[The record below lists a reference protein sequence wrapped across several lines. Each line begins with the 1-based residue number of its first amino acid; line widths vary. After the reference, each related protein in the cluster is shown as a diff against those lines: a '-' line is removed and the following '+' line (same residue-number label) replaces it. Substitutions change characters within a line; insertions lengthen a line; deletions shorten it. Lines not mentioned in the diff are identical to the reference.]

1 MASKYRVSVNLSPDE
16 HRELAALAERAKVS
30 KAWLGR
36 QAIADFL
43 ERTRDGQVQLPLDL
57 VQGRRVATLQ

>member
-1 MASKYRVSVNLSPDE
+1 MTSKCRVSVNLSADE

-43 ERTRDGQVQLPLDL
+43 ERTRDGQVQLPLEL
-57 VQGRRVATLQ
+57 VQGHRVATAE

>member
-1 MASKYRVSVNLSPDE
+1 MTSKHRVSVNLSPDE

-43 ERTRDGQVQLPLDL
+43 ERTRDGQVQLPLEL

>member
-1 MASKYRVSVNLSPDE
+1 MTSKCRVSVNLSPDE

-43 ERTRDGQVQLPLDL
+43 ERTRDGQVQLPLEL
-57 VQGRRVATLQ
+57 VQGHRVATVE

>member
-1 MASKYRVSVNLSPDE
+1 MTSKYRVSVNLSPDE